1 MHCADIVSADRENS
15 GKYEAGGGMSGMGH
29 PKMRAL
35 GIPGGGG
42 LATAADLSLLYQ
54 PLINGGAENAF
65 VAISA

>member
-35 GIPGGGG
+35 GI
-42 LATAADLSLLYQ
+42 LVV
-54 PLINGGAENAF
+54 
-65 VAISA
+65 VA